1 MQHGWIYCAEW
12 QENFWNNRHFLCDIP
27 QKLFNFETPASTLG
41 HTFNSCSYFDL
52 FLSFISFRVKLQ
64 LLTSATLV
72 SCCPAIWETM
82 CIKLYRDATSR
93 QNRYSLIE
101 FLNGTL
107 NFTPLRL
114 QSIVSSVNPK
124 WVGSFRSP
132 APCYRWRCNFPS
144 DSRFPDGVKWPNA
157 EIRDAW

>member
-1 MQHGWIYCAEW
+1 MDGFIAR
-12 QENFWNNRHFLCDIP
+12 NDKRT
-27 QKLFNFETPASTLG
+27 FETTATFCAIFHKSYSILKHQPRHSVTLSI
-41 HTFNSCSYFDL
+41 HVRILIFFSL
-52 FLSFISFRVKLQ
+52 FISFGVKLQ